1 MKDCSS
7 PLITLIP
14 NAPSSSKPLQFR
26 RNQDFYIT
34 SKLYF
39 NSVQIPSSIVHQ
51 WTIFTCSST
60 GCTQMQLNQT
70 AQKELFI
77 RSQALSSGF
86 YEFRLTVI
94 TKDVLST
101 FSSSAYIYVEIID
114 SHIVTN
120 LVSFDRLN
128 IKHHSEQVLLLDPG
142 QHSIGPNQMIFY
154 PNVSD
159 I

>member
-1 MKDCSS
+1 
-7 PLITLIP
+7 
-14 NAPSSSKPLQFR
+14 
-26 RNQDFYIT
+26 
-34 SKLYF
+34 
-39 NSVQIPSSIVHQ
+39 
-51 WTIFTCSST
+51 
-60 GCTQMQLNQT
+60 MQLNQT